1 MRNIGGESYY
11 YKSYSPNK
19 NTCFNSAR
27 NLYNGHQNDLKN
39 LISGKQE
46 SCS

>member
-19 NTCFNSAR
+19 NTNFNSAR
-27 NLYNGHQNDLKN
+27 NLYNGQHDFKN
-39 LISGKQE
+39 LISG
-46 SCS
+46 